1 MATRPGNGY
10 GRTSSQR
17 ASPPIGYSPYRRVQ
31 SLRTWLCPT
40 HWQLLVNEEISRSG
54 HQTREPLE
62 LPEISRAAYLDDW
75 YKHNR
80 IKPPSKRA
88 IASRALEIAAGSPT
102 EPGSPLLEKRHRTAL
117 AKLHKSLLRA
127 LGACPQ
133 CGQLPTAGH

>member
-1 MATRPGNGY
+1 MSDTLA
-10 GRTSSQR
+10 
-17 ASPPIGYSPYRRVQ
+17 AA
-31 SLRTWLCPT
+31 
-40 HWQLLVNEEISRSG
+40 VNEEISRSG